1 MWTLR
6 WWGFSATLCQVEM
19 MAFRIQVLY
28 NSSLCRPCLHL
39 EFPFLNQFPV
49 FHISS
54 PFSSIEHLNPNGEL
68 WFLGR
73 RKGRSTHFCNCNR
86 EWIACCN
93 WIVIPLETI
102 WELFPDR
109 GWSPSSS
116 PPSFTF
122 HAFHVTLFP
131 LTCSRSNKNLF
142 LLCCKLWQVL
152 CI

>member
-1 MWTLR
+1 MWTWR
-6 WWGFSATLCQVEM
+6 WWGFSATLCQMEM
-19 MAFRIQVLY
+19 MAFRVQVLY

-39 EFPFLNQFPV
+39 EFPFFNQFPV
-49 FHISS
+49 FHILS
-54 PFSSIEHLNPNGEL
+54 PFSSIEHLNQNGEL

-93 WIVIPLETI
+93 WIWKQLRNSCLTEGNQHHHHHHPTSPFNLFMLLFCPL
-102 WELFPDR
+102 
-109 GWSPSSS
+109 
-116 PPSFTF
+116 
-122 HAFHVTLFP
+122 A
-131 LTCSRSNKNLF
+131 CSRSNKNLF